1 MFLAEEA
8 AQNVS
13 TFDIF
18 DLFILAFT
26 VVIAI
31 GVIRSLTARE
41 KNKFAIG
48 FGIVALLV
56 FLFMDFVMVR
66 SWLGI
71 L

>member
-1 MFLAEEA
+1 MFLAETA
-8 AQNVS
+8 ATNVS

-26 VVIAI
+26 IVIAI
-31 GVIRSLTARE
+31 GVIRSLTAQD

-56 FLFMDFVMVR
+56 FLFMDYVMIR
-66 SWLGI
+66 NWFGML
-71 L
+71 

>member
-8 AQNVS
+8 ATNVS

-31 GVIRSLTARE
+31 GVIRSLTAKE

-48 FGIVALLV
+48 FGIVALAV
-56 FLFMDFVMVR
+56 FLFMDYVMIR
-66 SWLGI
+66 NWFGML
-71 L
+71 